1 MVNKTQLMRE
11 LFKYICLIC
20 SFATCELVSCQV
32 NIVDEINNSGIW
44 NMYEIN
50 NDCPNVWYY
59 GNNTIGTDLVSI
71 DGNSLIIG
79 QNEEAKYTY
88 SNNQKTS
95 IIARNFSTTN
105 FFNLKLSFDWKCNG
119 EKDHDYGTV
128 CYSLDN
134 GANWTNLKSS
144 LQSGS
149 GNLVT
154 NEMLDLPDC
163 ASNSSVLIGFYFEN
177 DESFNFQPGLVI
189 DNVVIY
195 GTYCPNPPS
204 NMPNTT
210 YYVCFDFDGLYGL
223 TANSS
228 IGVGNT
234 LRWYN
239 DNNCYND
246 FIHQGD
252 TLNVPLNSDLQYRFT
267 RYNLNSKCES
277 VSRSPISLNIRSL
290 PSIHT
295 DNVVHTTVGGDG
307 AIETTLEGNSSL
319 SASWYCESNGY
330 NSGPNASE
338 DIYDL
343 EAGTYIMTVSDAW
356 GCDSIKFIEVEE
368 GSTLIIPAAISP
380 NGDGL
385 NDQLDIIG
393 IHQWEDFSL
402 EIFNLQGTMVYRQV
416 ASSAENPYTP
426 WNGCSNIVEPI
437 GEVLPDGDYFFYL
450 KSKNKKRRYKGVI
463 SIKKI

>member
-1 MVNKTQLMRE
+1 
-11 LFKYICLIC
+11 
-20 SFATCELVSCQV
+20 
-32 NIVDEINNSGIW
+32 
-44 NMYEIN
+44 MYEIN

-59 GNNTIGTDLVSI
+59 GSTTIGNDSVSI

-79 QNEEAKYTY
+79 NNQEAKYTY
-88 SNNQKTS
+88 SNNQRTS
-95 IIARNFSTTN
+95 VIARNFSTTN

-134 GANWTNLKSS
+134 GANWTNLKSN

-149 GNLVT
+149 GTLVT

-163 ASNSSVLIGFYFEN
+163 ASNSSILIGFYFEN

-195 GTYCPNPPS
+195 GDYCLNPPA
-204 NMPNTT
+204 NMPNTS
-210 YYVCFDFDGLYGL
+210 YYVCFDYDGFYGL
-223 TANSS
+223 TANTS
-228 IGVGNT
+228 IGTGNT
-234 LRWYN
+234 LRWY
-239 DNNCYND
+239 DDDNCYND

-252 TLNVPLNSDLQYRFT
+252 TLIVPKNSDSQYRFT
-267 RYNLNSKCES
+267 RFNLNSKCES
-277 VSRSPISLNIRSL
+277 VSRSQISLNIRSL
-290 PSIHT
+290 PIINT

-307 AIETTLEGNSSL
+307 SIETTLEGNSSL
-319 SASWYCESNGY
+319 SASWYCETNGY
-330 NSGPNASE
+330 NLGPNAPD

-343 EAGTYIMTVSDAW
+343 EAGIYILTVSDVY

-368 GSTLIIPAAISP
+368 GSTLIVPSAISP

-385 NDQLDIIG
+385 NDQLEIVG

-402 EIFNLQGTMVYRQV
+402 EIFNLQGTMVYRQI
-416 ASSAENPYTP
+416 ATIEENPYVP
-426 WNGCSNIVEPI
+426 WDGRSNIVEPI
-437 GEVLPDGDYFFYL
+437 GEILPDGDYFFYL